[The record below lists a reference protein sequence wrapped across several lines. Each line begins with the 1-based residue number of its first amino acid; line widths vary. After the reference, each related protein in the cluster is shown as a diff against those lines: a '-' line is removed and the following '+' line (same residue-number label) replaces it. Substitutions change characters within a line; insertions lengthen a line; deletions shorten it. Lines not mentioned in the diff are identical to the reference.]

1 MSPQAQINAA
11 MCALMREVR
20 LLLSPAQSTAREH
33 IAESRQERA
42 KAALR
47 QWRKAGRM
55 PPFSGRRQPRKGGKR
70 SEEHT
75 SALKSLMRIS
85 YAVLCLKK
93 QKNTKSV

>member
-1 MSPQAQINAA
+1 MRPQAQINAA

-55 PPFSGRRQPRKGGKR
+55 PPFSGDRKGVVSGR
-70 SEEHT
+70 SV
-75 SALKSLMRIS
+75 SVRLDLGGRRYI
-85 YAVLCLKK
+85 KK
-93 QKNTKSV
+93 KKNNIRNGMITKNN